1 MWCHSWSLICICLIP
16 NFDCIPIYTWFKF
29 WVAYLYMIP
38 VLIIY
43 MQYNLCSYT
52 AHFHAWTPRS
62 LPLLLLFWS
71 DHSLFFFSFCYCFV
85 HIYDQPIS
93 LHEHFVFC
101 LLYFCDIRGIWSAP
115 YPYVN
120 ALLLIDMATVNP
132 SEFVSRLP
140 IVSTI
145 CVLLCHDQYAC
156 GYLFS
161 YSISCRLYI

>member
-1 MWCHSWSLICICLIP
+1 MIAYPYTHGSSFGLLIC
-16 NFDCIPIYTWFKF
+16 TWFQF
-29 WVAYLYMIP
+29 W
-38 VLIIY
+38 
-43 MQYNLCSYT
+43 SYT
-52 AHFHAWTPRS
+52 CNIICALIQPISMHE
-62 LPLLLLFWS
+62 PLVPCLCCYCFDVWS

-93 LHEHFVFC
+93 LHEHFIFC
-101 LLYFCDIRGIWSAP
+101 LLYLCDIRGIWSAP